1 MIPRDLSSYPH
12 HEFLIA
18 HTDIIDVKYSR
29 YKFPR
34 GTSNRQIIDV
44 RYSRYTLPKG
54 TSNRHII
61 HALPVVI

>member
-29 YKFPR
+29 YKFPW
-34 GTSNRQIIDV
+34 GISNRQIIDLG
-44 RYSRYTLPKG
+44 YSRYTILRG
-54 TSNRHII
+54 NY
-61 HALPVVI
+61 